1 MKNNMIELTSRQK
14 IILSLIVHEHTR
26 TAQPVASKTLIED
39 FGLQISSATVRNEM
53 NTLTELGLIRQ
64 PHTSAGRVPTEEG
77 YRFFVSNLVQQTALP
92 TATRNTI
99 THQFYQSRRGLDHWL
114 PLAASVLANQS
125 QAVSLVTAPHSE
137 KIAFKHIELIST
149 RGSQVLMVLVLLGGE
164 IRQQILSLD
173 EVYSQESL
181 SRTANHFNQEL
192 ENKSLHQIE
201 VLEASADP
209 LVQQILAAILDQMHL
224 SEQLVTGELFLDG
237 LSNVLSTPE
246 FTTLNQERSPLRL
259 LEERPMLNDLFSRT
273 VLTEDIGGVQVLI
286 GGEGTWQ
293 ELRDCSVILTRY
305 GIQDQLSG
313 MLGILGPMRMPYGHA
328 ISAVRFVADLLS
340 DLVTDTL
347 ID

>member
-1 MKNNMIELTSRQK
+1 MTDLTSRQK

-39 FGLQISSATVRNEM
+39 YGLPISSATVRNEM
-53 NTLTELGLIRQ
+53 NTLAELGLIRQ

-77 YRFFVSNLVQQTALP
+77 YRFFVSNLVQQAVLP
-92 TATRNTI
+92 SATRNTI
-99 THQFYQSRRGLDHWL
+99 SHQFYQSRRGLDHWL

-137 KIAFKHIELIST
+137 KIAFKHLELIST
-149 RGSQVLMVLVLLGGE
+149 RGLQVLMVLVLLGGE
-164 IRQQILSLD
+164 IRQQILALN
-173 EVYSQESL
+173 EAYSQEAL
-181 SRTANHFNQEL
+181 SRTANHLNQEF
-192 ENKSLHQIE
+192 ENKSLRQIE
-201 VLEASADP
+201 ALEPSNDP
-209 LVQQILAAILDQMHL
+209 LVQKILTAILDQMHL
-224 SEQLVTGELFLDG
+224 SEDLVTGELFLDG

-246 FTTLNQERSPLRL
+246 FAATNQERSPLRL
-259 LEERPMLNDLFSRT
+259 LEERPMLNDLLSRT
-273 VLTEDIGGVQVLI
+273 VLTEDIGGIQVLI

-313 MLGILGPMRMPYGHA
+313 MLGILGPMRMPYGQA
-328 ISAVRFVADLLS
+328 ISTVRFVGDLLS

-347 ID
+347 IE

>member
-1 MKNNMIELTSRQK
+1 MKRNMTDLTSRQK

-39 FGLQISSATVRNEM
+39 YGLPISSATVRNEM
-53 NTLTELGLIRQ
+53 NTLAELGLIRQ

-77 YRFFVSNLVQQTALP
+77 YRFFVSNLVQQTVLP
-92 TATRNTI
+92 SATRNTI
-99 THQFYQSRRGLDHWL
+99 SHQFYQSRRGLDHWL

-137 KIAFKHIELIST
+137 KIAFKHLELIST
-149 RGSQVLMVLVLLGGE
+149 RGLQVLMVLVLLGGE
-164 IRQQILSLD
+164 IRQQILALD
-173 EVYSQESL
+173 EAYSQEVL
-181 SRTANHFNQEL
+181 SRTANHLNQEF
-192 ENKSLHQIE
+192 ENKSLRQIE
-201 VLEASADP
+201 ALEPSNDP
-209 LVQQILAAILDQMHL
+209 LVQQILTAILDQMHL
-224 SEQLVTGELFLDG
+224 SEDLVTGELFLDG

-246 FTTLNQERSPLRL
+246 FAATNQERSPLRL
-259 LEERPMLNDLFSRT
+259 LEERPMLNDLLSRT
-273 VLTEDIGGVQVLI
+273 VLTEDIGGIQVLI

-313 MLGILGPMRMPYGHA
+313 MLGILGPMRMPYGQA
-328 ISAVRFVADLLS
+328 ISTVRFVGDLLS

-347 ID
+347 IE

>member
-1 MKNNMIELTSRQK
+1 MTDLTSRQK

-39 FGLQISSATVRNEM
+39 YGLPISSATVRNEM
-53 NTLTELGLIRQ
+53 NTLAELGLIRQ

-77 YRFFVSNLVQQTALP
+77 YRFFVSNLVQQTVLP
-92 TATRNTI
+92 SATRNTI
-99 THQFYQSRRGLDHWL
+99 SHQFYQSRRGLDHWL

-137 KIAFKHIELIST
+137 KIAFKHLELIST
-149 RGSQVLMVLVLLGGE
+149 RGLQVLMVLVLLGGE
-164 IRQQILSLD
+164 IRQQILALD
-173 EVYSQESL
+173 EAYGQEVL
-181 SRTANHFNQEL
+181 SRTANHLNQEF
-192 ENKSLHQIE
+192 ENKSLRQIE
-201 VLEASADP
+201 ALEPSNDP
-209 LVQQILAAILDQMHL
+209 LVQQILTAILDQMHL
-224 SEQLVTGELFLDG
+224 SEDLVTGELFLDG

-246 FTTLNQERSPLRL
+246 FAATNQERSPLRL
-259 LEERPMLNDLFSRT
+259 LEERPMLNDLLSRT

-313 MLGILGPMRMPYGHA
+313 MLGILGPMRMPYGQA
-328 ISAVRFVADLLS
+328 ISTVRFVGDLLS

-347 ID
+347 IE

>member
-137 KIAFKHIELIST
+137 RIAFKHIELIST

-305 GIQDQLSG
+305 GIPDQLTG
-313 MLGILGPMRMPYGHA
+313 TVGVLGPMRMPYGRT
-328 ISAVRFVADLLS
+328 ISTVRFVAGLLS
-340 DLVTDTL
+340 DLVAENL
-347 ID
+347 VG